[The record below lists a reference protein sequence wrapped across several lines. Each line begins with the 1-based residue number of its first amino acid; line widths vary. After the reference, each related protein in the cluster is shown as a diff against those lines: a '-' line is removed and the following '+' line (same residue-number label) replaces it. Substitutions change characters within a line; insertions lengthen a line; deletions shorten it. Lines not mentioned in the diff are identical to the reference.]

1 MQPVPFEIFGTAHN
15 VVMALNAIVPIAM
28 IWTVRRT
35 GSQRVAR
42 GICVGLATVLAVN
55 QVVHWCYR
63 FVTDGAEVFVL
74 EHMPLHLCGI
84 SVILSVVVLLTRNRL
99 SYELLY
105 FWGLAG
111 ATNAVV
117 TPELVEGWPEYQFI
131 QYYVSH
137 CGIVVAAVFA
147 TWGLGMRPTFRS
159 LLRSFLAL
167 NALAV
172 VVTIVNLLTGANYMY
187 LSEMPT
193 ADSPFLFFDWP
204 WYILWLEFLA
214 LVFFALCYLPVHLER
229 RWGSLGTGDRPVR
242 GAKQAA
248 ELG

>member
-1 MQPVPFEIFGTAHN
+1 MEPVPFVLFGTAHN
-15 VVMALNAIVPIAM
+15 VVMALNVVVTVAVIRI
-28 IWTVRRT
+28 VRRS
-35 GSQRVAR
+35 GSARVTR
-42 GICVGLATVLAVN
+42 VVCVVLAFVLAAN
-55 QVVHWCYR
+55 QVVNWGYR
-63 FVTDGAEVFVL
+63 LVADGAHVFVL

-84 SVILSVVVLLTRNRL
+84 SAILSVVVLVTRNRL

-131 QYYVSH
+131 QYYISH
-137 CGIVVAAVFA
+137 CGIVVAAAFA

-159 LLRSFLAL
+159 LLRAFAVLNVLAL
-167 NALAV
+167 V
-172 VVTIVNLLTGANYMY
+172 VSGVNLATGANYMY

-214 LVFFALCYLPVHLER
+214 FVFFLICYLPVHLER
-229 RWGSLGTGDRPVR
+229 RRVGAGVANGARLGR
-242 GAKQAA
+242 GATA
-248 ELG
+248 GPR